1 MRYFRFILLT
11 ILLPLFTMG
20 QQNLVLNGSFEE
32 SLSCPP
38 MDGQWTLVSDW
49 TSPNQKS
56 PDYFHSCA
64 PVLANYSANAPN
76 NISGWQQPFDG
87 DAYMGIVCHSKET
100 SELREYLQTELTHSL
115 TAGIRYVAQF
125 YTSAANRY
133 QYAISTLGLAL
144 TNEPPIVISVG
155 APDGMLDAQPQVL
168 QQGHVPMLDTAKWV
182 LISDTVLATG
192 GERYLTIG
200 NFHLD
205 GESDTVRFNPNQPPI
220 YGSPTTFAYYYIDD
234 VSVIAIDSVP
244 SGVGIDETEELS
256 FSVYPNPATVI
267 LHIKSAKELVGVR
280 VLDMRGRSVYTEN
293 IASTTFEVDL
303 KRIQAGI
310 YILEVTDKKGRSATQ
325 RIIKT
330 DEP

>member
-1 MRYFRFILLT
+1 MKALFGIL
-11 ILLPLFTMG
+11 IFLPMLCMA

-100 SELREYLQTELTHSL
+100 SEIREYLQTELTHSL

-144 TNEPPIVISVG
+144 TNELPIVISVG
-155 APDGMLDAQPQVL
+155 APDGMLDAVPQV
-168 QQGHVPMLDTAKWV
+168 MLDERIPITDTAKWV
-182 LISDTVLATG
+182 LISDTLIATG

-200 NFHLD
+200 NFNLD
-205 GESDTVRFNPNQPPI
+205 GDSDTLRFNPNQPPI
-220 YGSPTTFAYYYIDD
+220 YGSPTTYAYYYIDD
-234 VSVIAIDSVP
+234 VYVVALDSVP
-244 SGVGIDETEELS
+244 SGVGINEVEELG
-256 FSVYPNPATVI
+256 FTVYPNPATEI
-267 LHIKSAKELVGVR
+267 LNIKSAKQLVGVR
-280 VLDMRGRSVYTEN
+280 VLDMRGRRVYAEN
-293 IASTTFEVDL
+293 IAATTLEVDL
-303 KRIQAGI
+303 KSIQTGI
-310 YILEVTDKKGRSATQ
+310 YMLEVTDEDGCKATE
-325 RIIKT
+325 RFIKT
-330 DEP
+330 SVP